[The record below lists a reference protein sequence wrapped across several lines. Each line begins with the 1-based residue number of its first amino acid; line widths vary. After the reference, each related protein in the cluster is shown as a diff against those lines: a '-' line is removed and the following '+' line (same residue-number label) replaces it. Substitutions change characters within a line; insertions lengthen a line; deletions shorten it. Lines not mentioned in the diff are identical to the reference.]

1 MGRRSHPAL
10 TALLVVAAAAL
21 VAVAACGR
29 GGADW
34 RILQLYS
41 GETSVDVL
49 QHPSKVLGF
58 RVDPAGRAPKPG
70 EVHAGPFIASAAAVD
85 APDDTAAELS
95 SLLFD
100 AASYDWQR
108 GGKRFRPQVGLHFV
122 RGAYVLE
129 LALDLDSG
137 QIRVFAGD
145 QPLGWQSVAP
155 SRDRLVAAA
164 KRLFPNDAAVQAL
177 R

>member
-1 MGRRSHPAL
+1 VGRRSHAAL
-10 TALLVVAAAAL
+10 TAALLVAAAAL
-21 VAVAACGR
+21 FASAACR
-29 GGADW
+29 RDSTDW

-49 QHPSKVLGF
+49 RTPSKVRAF
-58 RVDPAGRAPKPG
+58 RVDPAGRTPKQG
-70 EVHAGPFIASAAAVD
+70 EVHAGPFIANGAAVD
-85 APDDTAAELS
+85 APDDAAAELS
-95 SLLFD
+95 ALFGD
-100 AASYDWQR
+100 AASYDWQLDA
-108 GGKRFRPQVGLHFV
+108 KKCRPQMGLNFV

-129 LALDLDSG
+129 LALDLESA
-137 QIRVFAGD
+137 QVRVFAGD

-164 KRLFPNDAAVQAL
+164 KRLFPNDPAVQAL